1 MHGTFAPAFDIR
13 IQGLTMA
20 ADVSEA
26 VISASYESQVDAAD
40 MFTVTLDDSR
50 GRFRDSA
57 LFDVGKTVE
66 WVAEPYSPT
75 TDVEAV
81 VDHLAL
87 EDLVLVGCS
96 MGGRI
101 AMEIAV
107 RRPQTVSALVIIGSG
122 TPGWEPPDG
131 FYKPPQY
138 EGSEQIFMEGRWD
151 EAVHLDAEVWGVG
164 VGRDWEDTDAGF
176 LERMMEMDRV
186 PVQTEYERDEY
197 NEWAEENMLKRV
209 GEISVPTLVVVGE
222 HDLPHVVTATDDLA
236 TRISDRPRVL
246 IGASAHLPSMERPEV
261 FNPIF
266 EEFLR
271 SI

>member
-1 MHGTFAPAFDIR
+1 MASRSGHAQSRQARIFYEEAGEGRPVLFCHAGVADLRMWDAQFAAPVPGHRYVRSDMR
-13 IQGLTMA
+13 GYGL
-20 ADVSEA
+20 S
-26 VISASYESQVDAAD
+26 
-40 MFTVTLDDSR
+40 
-50 GRFRDSA
+50 
-57 LFDVGKTVE
+57 E

-81 VDHLAL
+81 VDHLTL

-107 RRPQTVSALVIIGSG
+107 RRPETVSALVIIGSG

-131 FYKPPQY
+131 FYEPPQY
-138 EGSEQIFMEGRWD
+138 EGSEQIFKEGRWD
-151 EAVHLDAEVWGVG
+151 EAAHLDAEVWGVG
-164 VGRDWEDTDAGF
+164 VGREWEDTDADF

-197 NEWAEENMLKRV
+197 NEWAEENMLERV

-222 HDLPHVVTATDDLA
+222 HDLPHVVTATADLA

-246 IGASAHLPSMERPEV
+246 IEASAHLPSMERPEV